1 MRAAV
6 YGSRYLKFYGHPPVP
21 NLNPYRDQEAEV
33 GAVDRYHLTN
43 SIDPVA
49 YS

>member
-1 MRAAV
+1 MVRD
-6 YGSRYLKFYGHPPVP
+6 KQHPPVP

-43 SIDPVA
+43 
-49 YS
+49 